1 MNKLK
6 NINKSLDKSEEY
18 NKTEDIDDI
27 NIYETVSKRKWRSS
41 DKNLKQSHER
51 KTSYSSSE
59 KSSNI
64 SLPISTS
71 AVPVLNAVKM
81 RDSSAQMRQRRNGVS
96 KEEQH
101 SSSGNWSASSES
113 GRASIGSEITSTTT
127 HPKSTTSAATSS
139 NSLYQHIPGSVNSRR
154 RFINT
159 SASSSVTSEGTLTPD
174 IMHDGQDDGETSSVY
189 SCDTEGYYTSFHMD
203 SGLKTLKE
211 EDSSLPA
218 TPLHS
223 TTAFSNSTGNC
234 TVLTAENEYELF
246 GKGSTST
253 TTSSAGTVC
262 TTLMAAESNKSLSI
276 GPVVPERKSS
286 LSCSTSRSPSS
297 SLERDLGSD
306 KTGTV
311 KRSPADNHKET
322 VTALVHNHENDNG
335 DVSPD
340 SGHNTSSSPI
350 ESVSSPNGAPSGSEF
365 EFSESSDLEGIDRIE
380 RIRIKTTIN
389 SSRIPSMCVI
399 TPCQSDDE
407 SVHSSECGRKQSREE
422 KGKNDISNL
431 SSKNMNKF
439 RFNLPMQPTETD
451 LDTIFTNDNKDD
463 AFNKDSIKDNS
474 KTDLNKIENMV
485 PKNETTMN
493 KINIVQAEYTTQST
507 DSVKHSINA
516 PKSLPQQTVIKATLM
531 PLNNMFGKLKTNIS
545 NLASW
550 KDKNPVKRMQ
560 TIDDNLFDS
569 GDYVTIADVR
579 NNNEK
584 AAKRTTETHY
594 ANDVVKMTTSR
605 IRETEY
611 VSLQELP
618 THNDESGSESRSLE
632 RKRQG
637 ARVTLDAEGKVV
649 YTSDSLRR
657 RKGAHTTFEPGP
669 CVKDPSTQSPLPI
682 HRTPK
687 AIRPVTVQEYGKSP
701 LSQQSLNLIPPPDFR
716 PLSPQTNKVVI
727 RANPKTSSGV
737 VTPTADCVRMLPA
750 TIVTP
755 SIRPMSPKL
764 TSVRGAYVNMQDDR
778 DRSLSPAIDEGKTEI
793 PTRIPTLHSDTSC
806 TNINSDKSISNR
818 TNSKIKRSES
828 YRLANMPLVPVAMRP
843 TNNDKSEIDLVEQ
856 IEKEIA
862 EELWRERINYPPTVS
877 PKMCER
883 QCHMYQTQAF
893 AREIVLN
900 STNRVTIPPENCKDR
915 VRILSV
921 PIADTE
927 IW

>member
-1 MNKLK
+1 MNKSAEK
-6 NINKSLDKSEEY
+6 EVEHTR
-18 NKTEDIDDI
+18 TEDIDDI
-27 NIYETVSKRKWRSS
+27 NIYETVTMRKW
-41 DKNLKQSHER
+41 KHEKALKPTHER

-64 SLPISTS
+64 SLPIATPIPP
-71 AVPVLNAVKM
+71 ALNSVKL
-81 RDSSAQMRQRRNGVS
+81 RDSSAQMRQRRNGT

-127 HPKSTTSAATSS
+127 QPKSTTSAATSS
-139 NSLYQHIPGSVNSRR
+139 NSLNQHLTPSVNGRR

-174 IMHDGQDDGETSSVY
+174 IIHDNHDDGETSSVY

-223 TTAFSNSTGNC
+223 TTAFSNSMTNC
-234 TVLTAENEYELF
+234 TVLSAENEYELF

-262 TTLMAAESNKSLSI
+262 TTLMAADSNKSLSL
-276 GPVVPERKSS
+276 GPIVPERKSS
-286 LSCSTSRSPSS
+286 LSCNSRSASS
-297 SLERDLGSD
+297 SLERDFGSD

-311 KRSPADNHKET
+311 KRSPADSHKET
-322 VTALVHNHENDNG
+322 VTALVHGNG

-365 EFSESSDLEGIDRIE
+365 EFSESSDLEGVDRIE

-399 TPCQSDDE
+399 TPPHSDDE
-407 SVHSSECGRKQSREE
+407 SVISSECGTKS
-422 KGKNDISNL
+422 SNNGIG
-431 SSKNMNKF
+431 SKNINRDKL
-439 RFNLPMQPTETD
+439 NLNLPTETD
-451 LDTIFTNDNKDD
+451 LDTIVFNNDNKDKRVSD
-463 AFNKDSIKDNS
+463 NKPEDNKTEKNGNKTENISNNDSNMNNKNPEYMTPEPIK
-474 KTDLNKIENMV
+474 
-485 PKNETTMN
+485 P
-493 KINIVQAEYTTQST
+493 
-507 DSVKHSINA
+507 SVKSS
-516 PKSLPQQTVIKATLM
+516 PPQAVFKATLL

-545 NLASW
+545 NLTHR
-550 KDKNPVKRMQ
+550 KNQLKPHDV
-560 TIDDNLFDS
+560 DDALFDS

-584 AAKRTTETHY
+584 AAKVTQVHY
-594 ANDVVKMTTSR
+594 ANDVIKTPT
-605 IRETEY
+605 RETEY
-611 VSLQELP
+611 VCLQELP
-618 THNDESGSESRSLE
+618 TPTEDGESKSLE
-632 RKRQG
+632 RRKG

-649 YTSDSLRR
+649 YSSDSLRR
-657 RKGAHTTFEPGP
+657 RKGGHSTFEPGP
-669 CVKDPSTQSPLPI
+669 CVKDPATASPLPV
-682 HRTPK
+682 RTPK
-687 AIRPVTVQEYGKSP
+687 IIRPVTVQDNRANAHVAIDS
-701 LSQQSLNLIPPPDFR
+701 R
-716 PLSPQTNKVVI
+716 PLSPQMNKVVI

-737 VTPTADCVRMLPA
+737 VTPVVRMLPT

-764 TSVRGAYVNMQDDR
+764 NTSVRGAYVNMQENTE
-778 DRSLSPAIDEGKTEI
+778 SNAKYEEGKMEI
-793 PTRIPTLHSDTSC
+793 NPIHSTRSKNTIQP
-806 TNINSDKSISNR
+806 N
-818 TNSKIKRSES
+818 KIKRSES
-828 YRLANMPLVPVAMRP
+828 YRLANMPLVPVVK
-843 TNNDKSEIDLVEQ
+843 NIEIDLVEQ

-883 QCHMYQTQAF
+883 HHMFHTQAF

-900 STNRVTIPPENCKDR
+900 TANRVTVPPENCKNR
-915 VRILSV
+915 ARILSV
-921 PIADTE
+921 SVADTE

>member
-1 MNKLK
+1 MKI
-6 NINKSLDKSEEY
+6 INKSSEKEVEHTR
-18 NKTEDIDDI
+18 TEDIDDI
-27 NIYETVSKRKWRSS
+27 NIYETVTMRKWRNE
-41 DKNLKQSHER
+41 KNIKATHER

-59 KSSNI
+59 KSSNM
-64 SLPISTS
+64 SLAIATPL
-71 AVPVLNAVKM
+71 PLPPLLNTVRL
-81 RDSSAQMRQRRNGVS
+81 RDSSVQMRQKRNGA
-96 KEEQH
+96 KEEH

-127 HPKSTTSAATSS
+127 QPKSTTSAATSS
-139 NSLYQHIPGSVNSRR
+139 NSLNQHLTPSVNGRR

-174 IMHDGQDDGETSSVY
+174 IIHDNHDDGETSSVY

-211 EDSSLPA
+211 EDSSLPP

-223 TTAFSNSTGNC
+223 STAFSNSTTNC
-234 TVLTAENEYELF
+234 TVLSAENEYELF

-276 GPVVPERKSS
+276 GPLVPERKSS
-286 LSCSTSRSPSS
+286 LSCNSRSPSS
-297 SLERDLGSD
+297 SLERDFSSD

-311 KRSPADNHKET
+311 KRSPADSHKET
-322 VTALVHNHENDNG
+322 VTALVHDSG

-365 EFSESSDLEGIDRIE
+365 EFSESSDLEGVDRIE

-399 TPCQSDDE
+399 TPPHSDDE
-407 SVHSSECGRKQSREE
+407 SVISSECREE
-422 KGKNDISNL
+422 KQNSIG
-431 SSKNMNKF
+431 SKNLHRDKL
-439 RFNLPMQPTETD
+439 NLNLQPTETD
-451 LDTIFTNDNKDD
+451 LDTIVFNSDNKDKEVLD
-463 AFNKDSIKDNS
+463 NKTADN
-474 KTDLNKIENMV
+474 KTEPNGNKLENISNND
-485 PKNETTMN
+485 KNMN
-493 KINIVQAEYTTQST
+493 NKKPAPEYMTPEVVKP
-507 DSVKHSINA
+507 SVKSS
-516 PKSLPQQTVIKATLM
+516 PPQAVFKATLL
-531 PLNNMFGKLKTNIS
+531 PLNNMLGKLKTNIS
-545 NLASW
+545 NLAHRKS
-550 KDKNPVKRMQ
+550 PVKPQ
-560 TIDDNLFDS
+560 LDTDDGLFDS

-584 AAKRTTETHY
+584 AAKVREVHY
-594 ANDVVKMTTSR
+594 ANDVIKTPV
-605 IRETEY
+605 RETEY

-618 THNDESGSESRSLE
+618 SPAADEGESKSLE
-632 RKRQG
+632 RRKG

-649 YTSDSLRR
+649 YSSDSLKR
-657 RKGAHTTFEPGP
+657 RKGGHSTFEPGP
-669 CVKDPSTQSPLPI
+669 CVKDPSTASPLPV
-682 HRTPK
+682 RTPK
-687 AIRPVTVQEYGKSP
+687 IIRPVTVQDNKCRTNTAVSD
-701 LSQQSLNLIPPPDFR
+701 SR
-716 PLSPQTNKVVI
+716 PLSPQMNKVVI

-737 VTPTADCVRMLPA
+737 VTPAVRMLPS

-764 TSVRGAYVNMQDDR
+764 NTSVRGAYVNMQENTE
-778 DRSLSPAIDEGKTEI
+778 SNSKYEEGKKQI
-793 PTRIPTLHSDTSC
+793 PTRSTQS
-806 TNINSDKSISNR
+806 NINTFHPNTIN
-818 TNSKIKRSES
+818 NNKIKRSES
-828 YRLANMPLVPVAMRP
+828 YRLANMPLVAVTKAD
-843 TNNDKSEIDLVEQ
+843 NVEIDLVEQ

-877 PKMCER
+877 PKMCDKH
-883 QCHMYQTQAF
+883 HMYHTQAY

-900 STNRVTIPPENCKDR
+900 TVNRVPIPPDNCLHPA
-915 VRILSV
+915 RILSV
-921 PIADTE
+921 SVADTE

>member
-1 MNKLK
+1 MNRDEPSSSATGEQESPESTPVHRSKSSDLLRSLKKISPPDIKKSHFNSLKQWGLNKLK
-6 NINKSLDKSEEY
+6 NININKSSE
-18 NKTEDIDDI
+18 KTEEKSQDIDDI
-27 NIYETVSKRKWRSS
+27 NIYETVSRRWRG
-41 DKNLKQSHER
+41 DKKNHER

-59 KSSNI
+59 KSSSI
-64 SLPISTS
+64 SLPISTP
-71 AVPVLNAVKM
+71 VPPVLNTVKL
-81 RDSSAQMRQRRNGVS
+81 RDSSAQMRQRRQG

-113 GRASIGSEITSTTT
+113 GRASIGSEITTTT

-139 NSLYQHIPGSVNSRR
+139 NSLNQHIPGSVNSRR

-174 IMHDGQDDGETSSVY
+174 IIIHDDETSSVY

-223 TTAFSNSTGNC
+223 TTAFSNSISN

-262 TTLMAAESNKSLSI
+262 TTLMAADSNKSLSI

-286 LSCSTSRSPSS
+286 LNNRSPSS
-297 SLERDLGSD
+297 SLERDFGSD

-311 KRSPADNHKET
+311 KRSPIDNKET
-322 VTALVHNHENDNG
+322 VTALVHKNENNG

-365 EFSESSDLEGIDRIE
+365 EFSEASDIEGVDRIE

-407 SVHSSECGRKQSREE
+407 SVHSDT
-422 KGKNDISNL
+422 KG
-431 SSKNMNKF
+431 SKNVNRDKL
-439 RFNLPMQPTETD
+439 NLPIQPTETD
-451 LDTIFTNDNKDD
+451 LDALFADNK
-463 AFNKDSIKDNS
+463 
-474 KTDLNKIENMV
+474 KTDPKVENAE
-485 PKNETTMN
+485 KNVDDNMN
-493 KINIVQAEYTTQST
+493 KKNIAQTEVKTQ
-507 DSVKHSINA
+507 
-516 PKSLPQQTVIKATLM
+516 VIKATLL
-531 PLNNMFGKLKTNIS
+531 PLNNMLGKLKTNFS
-545 NLASW
+545 HFAPW
-550 KDKNPVKRMQ
+550 KEKSPVKPQ
-560 TIDDNLFDS
+560 VDVIDDGMFDS

-584 AAKRTTETHY
+584 VSKVATEVHY
-594 ANDVVKMTTSR
+594 ANDVVKKA
-605 IRETEY
+605 RETEY
-611 VSLQELP
+611 VCLQELP
-618 THNDESGSESRSLE
+618 GNDESGSESRSLE

-649 YTSDSLRR
+649 YSSDSLKR

-669 CVKDPSTQSPLPI
+669 CVKDPSTQSPLPV

-687 AIRPVTVQEYGKSP
+687 PVRPVNVNDGKAQAISN
-701 LSQQSLNLIPPPDFR
+701 QQDSRL
-716 PLSPQTNKVVI
+716 LSPQTNKVVI

-737 VTPTADCVRMLPA
+737 VTPTSDCVRMLPA

-764 TSVRGAYVNMQDDR
+764 ASVRGAYVNMQEDR
-778 DRSLSPAIDEGKTEI
+778 DRSLSPAIEEGKTTK
-793 PTRIPTLHSDTSC
+793 PTQYPTQNRQPDTNNDNNAATI
-806 TNINSDKSISNR
+806 TNRNN
-818 TNSKIKRSES
+818 NKIKRSDS
-828 YRLANMPLVPVAMRP
+828 YRLANMPLVPVAKRSNR
-843 TNNDKSEIDLVEQ
+843 TDIDLVEQ

-883 QCHMYQTQAF
+883 HMYHSQAI

-900 STNRVTIPPENCKDR
+900 STNRVTMPPENWKDR
-915 VRILSV
+915 ARILSV
-921 PIADTE
+921 SIADTE